1 MSRSNL
7 LFTPTCSTA
16 IRNRRSTAT
25 GAAAWCVVLR
35 LLVAG
40 LLVAG
45 AFGCAANA
53 SAADDGPPGLPELC
67 QRVKPPYVFISGG
80 SGVVITPD
88 GLMLTNSHVIGNG
101 KQFDVRLGNG
111 RHAKA
116 KLLGRDVDGDLALL
130 QLEQKG
136 DQPFPHLE
144 LGDSDKLQ
152 VGDYALAIGNP
163 FGIGFVDQHPTF
175 TLGVISAVNHF
186 QGNYPEAIVTDAEVN
201 PGNSGGPLI
210 NLQGQVVGINGQIS
224 TRWGLRSNTGLG
236 YAISANQ
243 IRIWIPRLKAAGGGD
258 VAHGKLPGID
268 FERAA
273 LESPQSLKIKDVAEG
288 SPAADAGLKPGD
300 TLVKFDGKPVA
311 SAVRLASV
319 IGIYPEEHEV
329 TIEVERDG
337 QTVPLKAKLVRTRRG
352 QLGFKLKTPAK
363 EDPFVKV
370 GSIEKDSPAEKAGLK
385 VDDEIV
391 EVEGNKFANVP
402 SGLQFRLV
410 DGWMKNGVTAGDV
423 IKFSVRRK
431 NDKGEPV
438 EQELRL
444 IAK

>member
-1 MSRSNL
+1 VLGLASL
-7 LFTPTCSTA
+7 
-16 IRNRRSTAT
+16 
-25 GAAAWCVVLR
+25 VV
-35 LLVAG
+35 G
-40 LLVAG
+40 WS
-45 AFGCAANA
+45 A
-53 SAADDGPPGLPELC
+53 SARGDVPPQGLPELC
-67 QRVKPPYVFISGG
+67 QRVKPSYVFISGG
-80 SGVVITPD
+80 SGVLITPD

-111 RHAKA
+111 RHFRA

-130 QLEQKG
+130 QLEKKNET
-136 DQPFPHLE
+136 PFPHLE

-152 VGDYALAIGNP
+152 VGDHALAIGNP

-175 TLGVISAVNHF
+175 TFGVISAVNHF

-210 NLQGQVVGINGQIS
+210 NMQGQVVGINGQIS

-243 IRIWIPRLKAAGGGD
+243 IRMWIPRLQKAAGGD

-268 FERAA
+268 FEKAP
-273 LESPQSLKIKDVAEG
+273 LESIQSLKIKDIAEG
-288 SPAADAGLKPGD
+288 SPAANAGLKAGD
-300 TLVKFDGKPVA
+300 TIVKFDGKPVA

-319 IGIYPEEHEV
+319 IGIYPEDHEV
-329 TIEVERDG
+329 TIDVERDG
-337 QTVPLKAKLVRTRRG
+337 QVVPLKAKLVRTRRG
-352 QLGFKLKTPAK
+352 QLGFKLKQPDK

-370 GSIEKDSPAEKAGLK
+370 GSVDKDSPAEQGGLK
-385 VDDEIV
+385 SDDEIV

-402 SGLQFRLV
+402 AGLQFRLV
-410 DGWMKNGVTAGDV
+410 DGWMKNGVTAGDI
-423 IKFSVRRK
+423 IKFTIRRK
-431 NDKGEPV
+431 NDKGEPT
-438 EQELRL
+438 EQEVRM

>member
-1 MSRSNL
+1 MIQLPRGMRLRTNGRSGSVG
-7 LFTPTCSTA
+7 TRIVATC
-16 IRNRRSTAT
+16 
-25 GAAAWCVVLR
+25 C
-35 LLVAG
+35 LLVG
-40 LLVAG
+40 W
-45 AFGCAANA
+45 AAIA
-53 SAADDGPPGLPELC
+53 SADAPPQGLPELC
-67 QRVKPPYVFISGG
+67 QRVKPSYVFISGG

-111 RHAKA
+111 RHFRA

-130 QLEQKG
+130 QLEKKN

-152 VGDYALAIGNP
+152 VGDHALAIGNP

-175 TLGVISAVNHF
+175 TFGVISALNHF
-186 QGNYPEAIVTDAEVN
+186 QGSYPEAIVTDAEVN

-210 NLQGQVVGINGQIS
+210 NMAGQVVGINGQIS

-243 IRIWIPRLKAAGGGD
+243 IRIWIPRLLKAEGGD
-258 VAHGKLPGID
+258 VPHGKLTGID
-268 FERAA
+268 FEKAA
-273 LESPQSLKIKDVAEG
+273 PESPDSLKVKDVAEG
-288 SPAADAGLKPGD
+288 SPAAAAGLKAGD
-300 TLVKFDGKPVA
+300 KILKFDGKPVA

-319 IGIYPEEHEV
+319 IGIYPDEHEV
-329 TIEVERDG
+329 VIDVERDG
-337 QTVPLKAKLVRTRRG
+337 QSVPLKAKLVRTRRG
-352 QLGFKLKTPAK
+352 QLGFKLQSPAK

-370 GSIEKDSPAEKAGLK
+370 GAVDKDSPAEQGGLK
-385 VDDEIV
+385 TDDEII

-402 SGLQFRLV
+402 AGLQFRLV
-410 DGWMKNGVTAGDV
+410 DGWMKNGVTAGDI
-423 IKFSVRRK
+423 IKLTVRRK
-431 NDKGEPV
+431 NEQGEAA
-438 EQELRL
+438 EQEVRM